1 MITLKIDAERVLHK
15 VSPDLMGIFFEDIN
29 FGADGGLNAN
39 MISNYSFDGVYMT
52 KDYQEVL
59 DPLRYWT
66 LDGGEAESLDEDPL
80 GKNSRFV
87 RIHTTEKARLENKG
101 YNGGKEY
108 ADQCA
113 IAIKNGHSYTL
124 EAYIRGT

>member
-66 LDGGEAESLDEDPL
+66 LDGGEAESLD
-80 GKNSRFV
+80 
-87 RIHTTEKARLENKG
+87 
-101 YNGGKEY
+101 
-108 ADQCA
+108 
-113 IAIKNGHSYTL
+113 
-124 EAYIRGT
+124 